1 MGTLYLLAD
10 ETMQN
15 QQQEDC
21 RLIVEV
27 ETAGETDNQA
37 LHKAAEV
44 AIKEKFGRNLPLMP
58 ISEQAAN
65 LYLQADPGPED
76 GSLNLTANVPLF
88 WHLVRIK

>member
-21 RLIVEV
+21 RLIAQVRKR
-27 ETAGETDNQA
+27 DNQA

-44 AIKEKFGRNLPLMP
+44 AVKEKFSKNLPLMP

-65 LYLQADPGPED
+65 LYLQADPSPED
-76 GSLNLTANVPLF
+76 GSLNLMANVPLF